1 MKKRRLQ
8 IKIFLFSTLVII
20 LGVLSALYAVFC
32 RDGSYNKVK
41 IETPTESTS
50 EPITE
55 EASEEPIT
63 DNANEEP
70 PSEEPSSSD
79 VPEENPSEPEVP
91 SENPTVSWSSYDP
104 MAELAGEN
112 WAVTLISKAYPL
124 DRKYSPLLSP
134 VIEGSSVTADSRVSE
149 AYQLMYAD
157 ALTAGY
163 VLTPYSAYCSY
174 QGQQTLY
181 NNKIQSF
188 VFQGMSEEEAKS
200 NAEKRI
206 EPAGCSENGAGLAVD
221 IISASAGFASTN
233 EYKWLTQNAYKY
245 GFVLRYPNDK
255 TDVTGMIYQP
265 WHWRYVGVEAAAEMK
280 NNNQCLEE
288 YLGTVK
294 N

>member
-8 IKIFLFSTLVII
+8 IKLFLFVTLVVI

-32 RDGSYNKVK
+32 RDGNYNKVK
-41 IETPTESTS
+41 IETPTESIT
-50 EPITE
+50 EPIATE
-55 EASEEPIT
+55 TPEEPIT
-63 DNANEEP
+63 DTAKEEP
-70 PSEEPSSSD
+70 PSSGD
-79 VPEENPSEPEVP
+79 APEEDPSEPEEP
-91 SENPTVSWSSYDP
+91 SENPSVSWNNYDP
-104 MAELAGEN
+104 MSELAGEN

-149 AYQLMYAD
+149 AYQLMYTD

-181 NNKIQSF
+181 SNKIQSF
-188 VFQGMSEEEAKS
+188 IFQGMTEEEAKS

-233 EYKWLTQNAYKY
+233 EYKWLIQNAYKY

-255 TDVTGMIYQP
+255 TEVTGMIYQP
-265 WHWRYVGVEAAAEMK
+265 WHWRYVGVDAATEMK
-280 NNNQCLEE
+280 NSNQCLEE
-288 YLGTVK
+288 YLGTV
-294 N
+294 NN